1 MLYRGKHT
9 TVGLLVFTLQFLQEK
24 QKFSLVVWGETIEGI
39 FSKTK
44 QKFHM
49 VRPVFILAYTLY
61 WRTKG

>member
-9 TVGLLVFTLQFLQEK
+9 IVGLLVCILQFLQEK
-24 QKFSLVVWGETIEGI
+24 QKFSLVVLGETIEGI

-44 QKFHM
+44 QKFHT
-49 VRPVFILAYTLY
+49 VRPVFILAED